1 MPSLRHAPTRP
12 VMAMPIPIR
21 NYRPSGRRQRQRGVA
36 LFVVLVLVML
46 AMLLAL
52 WASRSAFFNQLV
64 VGNDADYQRAF
75 AAAQAMLQDAEF
87 DVLRQKPDGGVCA
100 RVAATPKVCRSPGS
114 GMLYPPVGAEDVGP
128 LLATLS
134 SIADTNCRDGL
145 CSKRPDPQ
153 DFWNDATL
161 LGKLQKADVGARYG
175 EYTGATNSTAD
186 DEIGAA
192 GNAILN
198 QTGDG
203 NVGAWY
209 WVEVLPYSG
218 AASSGSLIVGNDRNL
233 LPLNVNP
240 LVVYRVTAIA
250 YGRKAGT
257 RVVLQQ
263 TFAPQKLKD

>member
-1 MPSLRHAPTRP
+1 MSRHPSYSYSP
-12 VMAMPIPIR
+12 
-21 NYRPSGRRQRQRGVA
+21 RRRSRQRGIS

-46 AMLLAL
+46 SMLMAL
-52 WASRSAFFNQLV
+52 WASRSALFNQMI

-75 AAAQAMLQDAEF
+75 SAAQAMLQDAEL
-87 DVLRQKPDGGVCA
+87 DILRQKPDGSRCA
-100 RVAATPKVCRSPGS
+100 KDASKPKICRSS
-114 GMLYPPVGAEDVGP
+114 GVLYLPVGAEDVGP
-128 LLATLS
+128 LIAKLS
-134 SIADTNCRDGL
+134 GTVDTQCKDGL
-145 CSKRPDPQ
+145 CSKRADPQ

-161 LGKLQKADVGARYG
+161 LTKLQKSNVGARYG
-175 EYTGATNSTAD
+175 EYTGATHSTGT

-203 NVGAWY
+203 NTGAWY
-209 WVEVLPYSG
+209 WIEVLPYTG
-218 AASSGSLIVGNDRNL
+218 AATSSSLITNNPRNI

-240 LVVYRVTAIA
+240 LVVYRVTAVA

-263 TFAPQKLKD
+263 TFAPQKLRD